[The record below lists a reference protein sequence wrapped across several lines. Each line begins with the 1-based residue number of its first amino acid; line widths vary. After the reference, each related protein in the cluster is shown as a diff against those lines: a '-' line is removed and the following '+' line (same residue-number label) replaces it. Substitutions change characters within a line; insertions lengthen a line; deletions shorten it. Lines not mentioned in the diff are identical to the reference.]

1 MQRCFDARKFLKIQK
16 KKINERIDMFDKL
29 YLEFGGKLIDD
40 QHAARTLPGY
50 LPDLKIRLLQ
60 EMKDRVEV
68 VLCINADA
76 IEKSKIRADHMI
88 TYESEVLRLIEF
100 LRSKGIMV
108 KSVVITLFNGQKKAE
123 DFAKKLEDYKI
134 KPYFHSF
141 TKGYPTDV
149 DTIVSDDGYG
159 ANPYIETTRPLVIV
173 SAPGPGSGK
182 LATCLSQLYHE
193 SKMGKKVGYAKFE
206 TFPVWDLPLKHP
218 VNIAYEAATAD
229 LNDKNMIDYFHLE
242 KYGVSA
248 VNYNRDLE
256 TFPVLKEILTRISG
270 KSIYNSPTDMGVNVI
285 GQCITD
291 DKAVQKAAKDEI
303 IRRYLRA
310 LTDLKK
316 GIVDEEVPERIKL
329 LMNELNISEEDR
341 PVIKKAEEKREK
353 SDGKPSACLLVGK
366 KYIVGRKTDYLSP
379 ISSTLLNAVK
389 VLTKIPD
396 EVDLIAPSVLKP
408 ILDIKNKVSNFAK
421 KQLNVDEVL
430 IALSICSTT
439 NPIVK
444 KALESLEKMKG
455 AELHATHLIP
465 DDELVVLANLG
476 INATCGTELD
486 LSWPEP
492 DLG

>member
-1 MQRCFDARKFLKIQK
+1 MKRCFDARKYLKIQK
-16 KKINERIDMFDKL
+16 KKINERIRMFDKL

-60 EMKDRVEV
+60 EFKDRAEV
-68 VLCINADA
+68 ILCINADA
-76 IEKSKIRADHMI
+76 IEKAKIRADHMI

-100 LRSKGIMV
+100 LRNKSITV
-108 KSVVITLFNGQKKAE
+108 SSVVITLFKGQKKAE
-123 DFAKKLEDYKI
+123 DFAKKLKDYNVKT
-134 KPYFHSF
+134 YFHTF

-149 DTIVSDDGYG
+149 DTIVSDEGYG
-159 ANPYIETTRPLVIV
+159 ANPYIKTTKPLVIV

-182 LATCLSQLYHE
+182 LATSLSQLYHE

-229 LNDKNMIDYFHLE
+229 LNDKNMIDNFHLE
-242 KYGVSA
+242 KYGISA

-256 TFPVLKEILTRISG
+256 TFPVLKEILTHISG

-291 DKAVQKAAKDEI
+291 DVAVRRAAKDEI

-310 LTDLKK
+310 MTDLKK
-316 GIVDEEVPERIKL
+316 GIVNEDVPKRIKL
-329 LMNELNISEEDR
+329 LMNELKISEADR
-341 PVIKKAEEKREK
+341 PVIAKAEEKRKK
-353 SDGKPSACLLVGK
+353 SGDKPSACIAVGK
-366 KYIVGRKTDYLSP
+366 KFIVGRKTDYLSP
-379 ISSTLLNAVK
+379 ISSTFLNTIK
-389 VLTKIPD
+389 TLTKIPD
-396 EVDLIAPSVLKP
+396 EVDLIAPTILKP
-408 ILDIKNKVSNFAK
+408 ILDIKNQVSNFTR
-421 KQLNVDEVL
+421 KQLKLDEVL

-439 NPIVK
+439 NPTAK
-444 KALESLEKMKG
+444 KALESLEKLKG

-465 DDELVVLANLG
+465 DDEFVALANLG

-486 LSWPEP
+486 L
-492 DLG
+492 G

>member
-1 MQRCFDARKFLKIQK
+1 MKRCFDARKYLKVQK
-16 KKINERIDMFDKL
+16 RKINARIKMFDKL

-50 LPDLKIRLLQ
+50 EPDLKIKLL
-60 EMKDRVEV
+60 EELKDEAEV
-68 VLCINADA
+68 ILCINAAA
-76 IEKSKIRADHMI
+76 IENAKIRADHMI

-100 LRSKGIMV
+100 LRAKGITV
-108 KSVVITLFNGQKKAE
+108 NSVVITLYSGQKKAE
-123 DFAKKLEDYKI
+123 DFAKKLKDYRI
-134 KPYFHSF
+134 TPYFHTF

-149 DTIVSDDGYG
+149 DTIVSEEGYG
-159 ANPYIETTRPLVIV
+159 ANPYIETTKPLVIV

-182 LATCLSQLYHE
+182 LATSLSQLYHE
-193 SKMGKKVGYAKFE
+193 SKRGIKAGYAKFE
-206 TFPVWDLPLKHP
+206 TFPVWSLPLKHP

-229 LNDKNMIDYFHLE
+229 LNDKNMIDNFHLE

-270 KSIYNSPTDMGVNVI
+270 KSIYHSPTDMGVNVI
-285 GQCITD
+285 GDCITD

-316 GIVDEEVPERIKL
+316 GIVDEEVPQRIKM
-329 LMNELNISEEDR
+329 LMNELEISENDR
-341 PVIKKAEEKREK
+341 PAIKFAAEKREK
-353 SDGKPSACLLVGK
+353 SGDKSSACLMIGK
-366 KYIVGRKTDYLSP
+366 KAIVGRKTDYLSP
-379 ISSTLLNAVK
+379 ISSTFINAIK
-389 VLTKIPD
+389 SLTKIPD
-396 EVDLIAPSVLKP
+396 SVDLISPTVLKP
-408 ILDIKNKVSNFAK
+408 ILEIKNKTSNFAK
-421 KQLNVDEVL
+421 KTLNLDDVL
-430 IALSICSTT
+430 IALSISSTT

-444 KALESLEKMKG
+444 KALENIEKLGG

-465 DDELVVLANLG
+465 DDELVILSNLG

-486 LSWPEP
+486 L
-492 DLG
+492 G